1 MTGESTVR
9 PTAATAM
16 STLRLG
22 ADSSHRDPVMRVQD
36 SGFDNIAVM
45 REGISASPERSASE
59 GEDRP
64 RVLYLLTNEISKVL
78 VAGQFD
84 ALDATG
90 FDVSVGVGLDSG
102 NSTQTADGW
111 DTSVAIHQVPFRRQ
125 PSPIADLRALRSTVK
140 LIRQI
145 EPQIVNASTPKAGLL
160 GMLAARWC
168 RVPVRVYH
176 LRGLRFETVT
186 GWRRHVLVSLER
198 FAAQLST
205 HMLINSQSAR
215 SVAVDAGIGRRRPML
230 LIGSGSG
237 NGVDVDRYQPAQTM
251 TPADAR
257 DALGVPST
265 PLVIGFVGRLT
276 RDKGIVD
283 LIDVFDRLT
292 KHRNDLHLLLVG
304 DLEPGDPVGVDAADF
319 IRSRSDVTQ
328 IGWVPDTAA
337 LYPAFDLL
345 AFPSARE
352 GLPNV
357 PLQAQCAGIPVV
369 AYASTGTVDA
379 IDDDVGGLLVPPSDT
394 AGLEQAIST
403 LLDDTERRR
412 RLGAAGPGWV
422 RERFGQDRHWEQL
435 GAHYIEWLEP
445 T

>member
-1 MTGESTVR
+1 M
-9 PTAATAM
+9 
-16 STLRLG
+16 
-22 ADSSHRDPVMRVQD
+22 RD
-36 SGFDNIAVM
+36 
-45 REGISASPERSASE
+45 ELSPSPAKSASE
-59 GEDRP
+59 RKARP

-84 ALDATG
+84 ALDIAG
-90 FDVSVGVGLDSG
+90 FDVSIGVGLDSG
-102 NSTQTADGW
+102 DSSQPGNGW
-111 DTSVAIHQVPFRRQ
+111 DTAVAIHQLPFRRQ
-125 PSPIADLRALRSTVK
+125 PSPIADLRALRATIR
-140 LIRQI
+140 LIRHVK
-145 EPQIVNASTPKAGLL
+145 PQIVNASTPKAGLL

-168 RVPVRVYH
+168 RVPIRVYH

-186 GWRRHVLVSLER
+186 GWKRHVLVVLER

-205 HMLINSQSAR
+205 HMIINSPSAR
-215 SVAVDAGIGRRRPML
+215 AVAVEAGIGRRRPML

-237 NGVDVDRYQPAQTM
+237 NGIDVDRYSPEQTL
-251 TPADAR
+251 TPAAAR
-257 DALGVPST
+257 EAFGVPPT

-304 DLEPGDPVGVDAADF
+304 DLELGDPVGVDAADF

-357 PLQAQCAGIPVV
+357 PLQAQCAGVPVV

-379 IDDDVGGLLVPPSDT
+379 IEDDVGGVLVPPGDT
-394 AGLEQAIST
+394 AGLELALST
-403 LLDDTERRR
+403 LLEDTERRR

-435 GAHYIEWLEP
+435 GAHYSEWLEP

>member
-1 MTGESTVR
+1 M
-9 PTAATAM
+9 
-16 STLRLG
+16 
-22 ADSSHRDPVMRVQD
+22 RD
-36 SGFDNIAVM
+36 
-45 REGISASPERSASE
+45 ELSPSPARSASE
-59 GEDRP
+59 RKARP

-84 ALDATG
+84 ALDIAG
-90 FDVSVGVGLDSG
+90 FDVSIGVGLDSG
-102 NSTQTADGW
+102 DSTQPGSGW
-111 DTSVAIHQVPFRRQ
+111 DTSVAIHQLPFRRQ
-125 PSPIADLRALRSTVK
+125 PSPIADLRALRATIQ
-140 LIRQI
+140 LIRHVK
-145 EPQIVNASTPKAGLL
+145 PQIVNASTPKAGLL
-160 GMLAARWC
+160 GMLAARRC
-168 RVPVRVYH
+168 RVPIRVYH

-186 GWRRHVLVSLER
+186 GWKRHVLVVLER

-205 HMLINSQSAR
+205 HMIINSPSAR
-215 SVAVDAGIGRRRPML
+215 ALAVEEGIGRRRPMF

-237 NGVDVDRYQPAQTM
+237 NGIDVDRYSPRQ
-251 TPADAR
+251 TPAPAEAR
-257 DALGVPST
+257 DAFGVPRT

-357 PLQAQCAGIPVV
+357 PLQAQCAGVPVV

-379 IDDDVGGLLVPPSDT
+379 IEDDVGGVLVPPGDT
-394 AGLEQAIST
+394 AGLELALST
-403 LLDDTERRR
+403 LLEDTERRR

-435 GAHYIEWLEP
+435 GAHYSEWLEP